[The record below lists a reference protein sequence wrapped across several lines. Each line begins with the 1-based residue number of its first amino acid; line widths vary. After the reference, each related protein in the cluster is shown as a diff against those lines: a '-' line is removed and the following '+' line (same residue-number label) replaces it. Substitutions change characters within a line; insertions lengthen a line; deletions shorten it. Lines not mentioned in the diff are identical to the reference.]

1 MWEGKKFPLEKV
13 DWKIFEKNNVTIA
26 LNILY
31 TKNEK
36 IYPTYFSKHNSNL
49 ENQVIFLNNS
59 KQRSMSL
66 ACSKN
71 ISSISIIKTSNVYCL
86 NCLHSFPPEKKR
98 ESHKRLCGKERFL

>member
-1 MWEGKKFPLEKV
+1 MGKIHEKITKIKFFINKYKWEGKKFPLEKV

-49 ENQVIFLNNS
+49 ETQVIFLNNS
-59 KQRSMSL
+59 K
-66 ACSKN
+66 
-71 ISSISIIKTSNVYCL
+71 
-86 NCLHSFPPEKKR
+86 
-98 ESHKRLCGKERFL
+98 